1 MFSLKESD
9 DADAANHSFK
19 SLGSHS
25 GPSSGPEKYV
35 ASPTTEPSMREMP
48 ASPICLANASNTSVR
63 FP

>member
-9 DADAANHSFK
+9 DADDANHSFK

-35 ASPTTEPSMREMP
+35 ASPTTAPWMRVMP
-48 ASPICLANASNTSVR
+48 ASAISLANPWKTSVR
-63 FP
+63 FR